1 MRLLIIRRKQRLM
14 NASII
19 EHFSRLKD
27 PRIERHQK
35 HRLVDIIALAICAV
49 LSGAEEWEAIE
60 E

>member
-1 MRLLIIRRKQRLM
+1 M

-19 EHFSRLKD
+19 EHFSRLRD
-27 PRIERHQK
+27 PRIERHKK

-49 LSGAEEWEAIE
+49 LSGAEGWEAIE